1 MSKRPSRAS
10 TSHVKSYNED
20 ELELRGRM
28 VGGRGRGGGER
39 MGINEKQGG
48 PLRVAGGAAWG
59 VPVGDAEDDDD
70 DDEDEGDEEDISSVY
85 LQAIRAYESMALKK
99 DQRRAEKALKDARA
113 ILTATS
119 NEVDSNVRVAM
130 AKADAMIKQAS
141 EAAAKAT
148 RESQENPSAQW
159 AIAFSSQHAVA
170 EQVTQ
175 KFDTVREDLKSKD
188 GQLFQEMIEACE
200 FAAEQVSSVQIVFG
214 GAELSARNENLLI
227 LTRSVTERSS
237 RNKKVFKKFK
247 QAVAAQEHEAIEM
260 ARMYEESARAQIRY
274 FKAAAKA

>member
-10 TSHVKSYNED
+10 TSHVKSYKED
-20 ELELRGRM
+20 ELELSGRM

-48 PLRVAGGAAWG
+48 PLQVTGGPAWG

-70 DDEDEGDEEDISSVY
+70 DDEDEGDEEDI
-85 LQAIRAYESMALKK
+85 SMALKK

-119 NEVDSNVRVAM
+119 NEVDGNVRAAM
-130 AKADAMIKQAS
+130 AKAIMSGSICDYALRDQMVKQAS

-175 KFDTVREDLKSKD
+175 GFDTLREDLKSRD
-188 GQLFQEMIEACE
+188 GQLFQEMIEA
-200 FAAEQVSSVQIVFG
+200 F
-214 GAELSARNENLLI
+214 
-227 LTRSVTERSS
+227 TERSS